1 MNEEVTSVFTQS
13 LASGEEGIPSASPA
27 LTNQGGWMVRTH
39 SEVSMV
45 SSRWHTCAALVFLSA
60 AWLYAVPA
68 FAQTVDIVQT
78 NSRFS
83 LEFRDANIK
92 DVLRAVGQ
100 AASLNMIVSD
110 TVTGQV
116 SLSLKD
122 VDIMDALESILKTK
136 GLTYV
141 RERNIVRVVAVADA
155 KDDDMETRV
164 FPLGY
169 ASGKDALGVVE
180 KIKSEKAKVSVD
192 TRINALVVRDLSLNI
207 DRMARLLTHLDK
219 RAPQIMIE
227 ANIVE
232 VSSNYARELGV
243 QWGGQY
249 SGTNSRGTTKISGGT
264 TGVASGAT
272 PQVGSSTSYPL
283 TGDIGMSGNAYA
295 VNLPAAVGSGAG
307 GALGISY
314 GKLGGGL
321 SLDLQL
327 SAMQATG
334 NGKILSSPK
343 VLTLNNKEARI
354 SSGTDIP
361 VRTISSTA
369 ATGGGSTNTASVQI
383 ISASLL
389 LSAIPSITNDNRI
402 VMTIKVEK
410 SEPDYSHVVDGIP
423 TIAKRNAN
431 TELVVND
438 GETVVL
444 GGIIS
449 KNEGESEWSVPFL
462 SDIPLIGWLFKKKS
476 KSENQSELM
485 IFLTPTIVID

>member
-1 MNEEVTSVFTQS
+1 
-13 LASGEEGIPSASPA
+13 
-27 LTNQGGWMVRTH
+27 
-39 SEVSMV
+39 MV
-45 SSRWHTCAALVFLSA
+45 SSRWYSSAIVLLSA
-60 AWLYAVPA
+60 AWLWAVPA
-68 FAQTVDIVQT
+68 FAQTVDLTKDIT
-78 NSRFS
+78 KTSSLFS
-83 LEFRDANIK
+83 VEFRDADIK

-100 AASLNMIVSD
+100 AANLNMIVSD
-110 TVTGQV
+110 SVTGQV
-116 SLSLKD
+116 SLSLKN

-169 ASGKDALGVVE
+169 ANGKDALGVVE

-207 DRMARLLTHLDK
+207 DRMERLLTDLDK

-227 ANIVE
+227 AKIVE
-232 VSSNYARELGV
+232 VSTNYAREFGV

-249 SGTNSRGTTKISGGT
+249 SGTNNNGTTVISGGV
-264 TGVASGAT
+264 TGAGQPTGSGT
-272 PQVGSSTSYPL
+272 FFPL
-283 TGDIGMSGNAYA
+283 TGDIGASGSPYI
-295 VNLPAAVGSGAG
+295 VNLPAAVGAGSG
-307 GALGISY
+307 GALGISF
-314 GKLGGGL
+314 GKLGGAL

-343 VLTLNNKEARI
+343 LLTLNNKEARI

-369 ATGGGSTNTASVQI
+369 NTGEGSTNTASVQI

-402 VMTIKVEK
+402 VMVIKVEK
-410 SEPDYSHVVDGIP
+410 SEPDYTRVVDGIP
-423 TIAKRNAN
+423 TITKRNAN

-444 GGIIS
+444 GGILT
-449 KNEGESEWSVPFL
+449 KNEGISESGVPFL
-462 SDIPLIGWLFKKKS
+462 SEIPLLGWLFRKKS
-476 KSENQSELM
+476 KFENQAELM
-485 IFLTPTIVID
+485 IFITPTIVLN

>member
-1 MNEEVTSVFTQS
+1 
-13 LASGEEGIPSASPA
+13 
-27 LTNQGGWMVRTH
+27 
-39 SEVSMV
+39 MV
-45 SSRWHTCAALVFLSA
+45 SSRWYAGAFFVFLSA

-68 FAQTVDIVQT
+68 LAQTLDIAKT

-83 LEFRDANIK
+83 LEFRDADIK

-100 AASLNMIVSD
+100 AANLNMIVSD

-116 SLSLKD
+116 SMSLKD

-155 KDDDMETRV
+155 RDDDMETRV

-169 ASGKDALGVVE
+169 ANGKDALAVVE
-180 KIKSEKAKVSVD
+180 KIKSERAKVSVD
-192 TRINALVVRDLSLNI
+192 IRINALVVRDLSLNI
-207 DRMARLLTHLDK
+207 DRMERLLTHLDQ
-219 RAPQIMIE
+219 RSPQIMIE
-227 ANIVE
+227 AKIVE
-232 VSSNYARELGV
+232 VSTNYARELGV

-249 SGTNSRGTTKISGGT
+249 TGTNSRGTTAISGGT
-264 TGVASGAT
+264 TAPGS
-272 PQVGSSTSYPL
+272 PVGGGTFYPL
-283 TGDIGMSGNAYA
+283 TGDIGASGSPYI
-295 VNLPAAVGSGAG
+295 VNLPAAVGSGSG
-307 GALGISY
+307 GALGISF
-314 GKLGGGL
+314 GKLGGAL

-334 NGKILSSPK
+334 NGQILSSPK

-361 VRTISSTA
+361 VRTVSSTA
-369 ATGGGSTNTASVQI
+369 NTGGGSTNTASVQI

-389 LSAIPSITNDNRI
+389 LSAIPSITSDNRI

-410 SEPDYSHVVDGIP
+410 SEPDYTHQVDGIP
-423 TIAKRNAN
+423 TITKRNAS
-431 TELVVND
+431 TELVVNN

-444 GGIIS
+444 GGILS
-449 KNEGESEWSVPFL
+449 KNEGMSESGVPFL
-462 SDIPLIGWLFKKKS
+462 SDIPILGWLFKKKS
-476 KSENQSELM
+476 KFENQAELM
-485 IFLTPTIVID
+485 IFITPTIVIN

>member
-1 MNEEVTSVFTQS
+1 
-13 LASGEEGIPSASPA
+13 
-27 LTNQGGWMVRTH
+27 
-39 SEVSMV
+39 MV
-45 SSRWHTCAALVFLSA
+45 SSRWYTGAALVFLSA
-60 AWLYAVPA
+60 AWLVAVPVL
-68 FAQTVDIVQT
+68 AQTVDIT
-78 NSRFS
+78 KTSSRFS
-83 LEFRDANIK
+83 VEFRDADIK

-100 AASLNMIVSD
+100 AANLNMVVSD
-110 TVTGQV
+110 TVTGQI

-169 ASGKDALGVVE
+169 ANGKDALGVVE
-180 KIKSEKAKVSVD
+180 KIKSEKGKVSVD

-207 DRMARLLTHLDK
+207 DRMERLLTDLDK
-219 RAPQIMIE
+219 RTPQIMIE
-227 ANIVE
+227 AKIVE
-232 VSSNYARELGV
+232 VSTNYASEFGV
-243 QWGGQY
+243 QWGGKY
-249 SGTNSRGTTKISGGT
+249 TGTNDHGTVGISGGL
-264 TGVASGAT
+264 TGKGSA
-272 PQVGSSTSYPL
+272 VGGSTFYPM
-283 TGDIGMSGNAYA
+283 TGDIGASGSAYL
-295 VNLPAAVGSGAG
+295 VNLPAAVGNGSG
-307 GALGISY
+307 GALGISF

-343 VLTLNNKEARI
+343 LLTLNNKEAKI

-361 VRTISSTA
+361 VRTVSSTA
-369 ATGGGSTNTASVQI
+369 NTGSGSTNTASVQI

-410 SEPDYSHVVDGIP
+410 SEPDYTHVVDGIP
-423 TIAKRNAN
+423 TISRRNAN
-431 TELVVND
+431 TELVVNN

-444 GGIIS
+444 GGILT
-449 KNEGESEWSVPFL
+449 KNEGVSEAGVPFL
-462 SDIPLIGWLFKKKS
+462 SDIPVLGWLFKKKS
-476 KSENQSELM
+476 KYENQAELM
-485 IFLTPTIVID
+485 IFITPTIIID